1 MEAVGDANVVISP
14 LLERFKGQRGII
26 ALDSST
32 ADPFSLKRIVTA
44 SFTSITK
51 LTEKIESE
59 KIKKKGTKETSQLNV
74 NEQNDTVSN
83 NSNKEAAE
91 INNKSEKL
99 AANESKKKA
108 SKETNQLDDNKQNG
122 TESNNKKGYA
132 KESKKKSNKRKFS
145 SSSSSSSIE
154 ALFQKPNKSSADYR
168 HWVPKESTKKKEIR
182 LPTKKNR
189 KISKVQ
195 SRDKQQETNESQSQT
210 NSNESKTVEER
221 HDEKVKTSDPEE
233 DMWDPITHKI
243 DYLEAMST
251 TDNEVHQ
258 FLLRSPYYGRYKRS
272 VLQWCSYARL
282 VCKKLEIDLIGF
294 VSDFERGF
302 LDIPDRVSN
311 VTGTLVNILR
321 HFAVPARLAQ
331 TSKISIQKAKLSVD
345 G

>member
-26 ALDSST
+26 AIDSST

-74 NEQNDTVSN
+74 NEQNDNEQNDTVSN

-168 HWVPKESTKKKEIR
+168 HWVPKESTKKR
-182 LPTKKNR
+182 RSVCPPR
-189 KISKVQ
+189 KIEKSVKFNL
-195 SRDKQQETNESQSQT
+195 ETNNKKQT
-210 NSNESKTVEER
+210 KA
-221 HDEKVKTSDPEE
+221 KVKQ
-233 DMWDPITHKI
+233 I
-243 DYLEAMST
+243 
-251 TDNEVHQ
+251 
-258 FLLRSPYYGRYKRS
+258 
-272 VLQWCSYARL
+272 
-282 VCKKLEIDLIGF
+282 
-294 VSDFERGF
+294 
-302 LDIPDRVSN
+302 
-311 VTGTLVNILR
+311 
-321 HFAVPARLAQ
+321 Q
-331 TSKISIQKAKLSVD
+331 TSPRQLKSDMMKK
-345 G
+345 